1 MPPAAHPNSAREI
14 AAPRDSAYEFVAQ
27 LADDLS
33 RDNLDLPSFPEA
45 VLRIQQVVSNPSAT
59 VAAVA
64 RAVQAEPVFT
74 ARLFRMANSVILRR
88 GEEPVTNVA
97 TAINRLGFT
106 LIKNLAVAVATR
118 QVINSRKCPAHATE
132 LGELWR
138 HSVDTAAIAYVLAN
152 ATGAVAP
159 HDALLAGLVHD
170 IGIAYI
176 YTRLEAAPDL
186 ANDTEAVRW
195 ILADWHPTIGR
206 AILEK
211 WEFPSAVIQ
220 ATEEHETLDR
230 VAGPRADLTDVLI
243 VANALERVQTGTA
256 ASAEARL
263 PAALAR
269 LAMNRAQADALLAAS
284 REEAELIRSALS

>member
-1 MPPAAHPNSAREI
+1 M
-14 AAPRDSAYEFVAQ
+14 
-27 LADDLS
+27 
-33 RDNLDLPSFPEA
+33 
-45 VLRIQQVVSNPSAT
+45 
-59 VAAVA
+59 
-64 RAVQAEPVFT
+64 
-74 ARLFRMANSVILRR
+74 
-88 GEEPVTNVA
+88 
-97 TAINRLGFT
+97 
-106 LIKNLAVAVATR
+106 IKNLAVAVATR
-118 QVINSRKCPAHATE
+118 QVINSRSARACGE

-170 IGIAYI
+170 IGMPIHAS
-176 YTRLEAAPDL
+176 EAAPDL
-186 ANDTEAVRW
+186 ANIRKPYAGSCR
-195 ILADWHPTIGR
+195 LASDDRPR
-206 AILEK
+206 DLEK

-256 ASAEARL
+256 GSAEAQL

>member
-1 MPPAAHPNSAREI
+1 MPPAAHASSASEMI
-14 AAPRDSAYEFVAQ
+14 PTRDSAYAFVAQ

-33 RDNLDLPSFPEA
+33 RDHLDLPSFPDA
-45 VLRIQQVVSNPSAT
+45 VLRIQQVVSNPAAT

-118 QVINSRKCPAHATE
+118 QVINSRKCPTHAAE

-152 ATGAVAP
+152 ATGATAP

-176 YTRLEAAPDL
+176 YTRLEAAPEL
-186 ANDTEAVRW
+186 ARDTEAVRW

-206 AILEK
+206 AILEN
-211 WEFPSAVIQ
+211 WEFPPDVIQ
-220 ATEEHETLDR
+220 ATEEHEVLERD
-230 VAGPRADLTDVLI
+230 AGPRADLTDVLI
-243 VANALERVQTGTA
+243 VANALERAQAGADVTF
-256 ASAEARL
+256 EERL
-263 PAALAR
+263 PRALAR
-269 LAMNRAQADALLAAS
+269 LGMNRAQAEAMLVSS
-284 REEAELIRSALS
+284 REEAQLIRSALS